1 MVPRVALQV
10 FDELKKTMTITKI
23 CRLLNI
29 PRSTYY
35 RWRDQYPNTRKKTD
49 LENKIGSLCKKHH
62 YTYGYRTI
70 TGILRKE
77 MLVNHKTI
85 QRIMQTYGWQCRV
98 KVKKRKVTG
107 QPYHIVENILKQDFS
122 ATKPFEKLVTD
133 ITYLPFGQK
142 MLYLSSIKDLY
153 NGEIVAYTI
162 KDRQDVNLV
171 LDTLN
176 QLPPFLN
183 ACTLHSDQGSVY
195 TSYAY
200 QAAVKEKGIT
210 MSMSRKGTPADNAPI
225 ESFHSSLKSERFYL
239 YNLTRT
245 TTAIVEST
253 VHDYIDY
260 YNNIRIQTKLN
271 YQSPVQY
278 RQLAV

>member
-1 MVPRVALQV
+1 MVPRIALQV
-10 FDELKKTMTITKI
+10 FKDLKKTMTGTKI
-23 CRLLNI
+23 CGILNI

-35 RWRDQYPNTRKKTD
+35 RWREQYPNEMKKTD
-49 LENKIGSLCKKHH
+49 LKNKIGLLCKKNQ
-62 YTYGYRTI
+62 YTYCYRMI

-77 MLVNHKTI
+77 MLVNHKTV

-98 KVKKRKVTG
+98 KVKKRKATG
-107 QPYHIVENILKQDFS
+107 QPYHIAENLLKQDFT
-122 ATKPFEKLVTD
+122 ATKPLEKLVTD

-153 NGEIVAYTI
+153 NGEIVAFTI
-162 KDRQDVNLV
+162 VDKQDVNLI

-176 QLPPFLN
+176 QLPPSLN
-183 ACTLHSDQGSVY
+183 ACTIHSGQGSVY

-200 QAAVKEKGIT
+200 QEAIKEKGIT

-239 YNLTRT
+239 HNLTRT
-245 TTAIVEST
+245 TTAIVESI
-253 VHDYIDY
+253 VNDYIIIITISGFKQ
-260 YNNIRIQTKLN
+260 N
-271 YQSPVQY
+271 
-278 RQLAV
+278 